1 VLSFGPACLHGYY
14 IRRGGLTLD
23 AKIDVRFVF
32 DKWSGARDLNPGPHG
47 PELCELSSRN
57 VGNDRFRFGLSAKE
71 AGCIVIQGYSP
82 AGLLHEVLHRT
93 VIRSEHIL
101 HRSTAAANERKLSI
115 DTSLSS
121 RVSDPV
127 QPWLSQKM
135 TSVRNARNTMFR
147 HVWPAMVMT
156 TLPRACPASR

>member
-1 VLSFGPACLHGYY
+1 M
-14 IRRGGLTLD
+14 
-23 AKIDVRFVF
+23 
-32 DKWSGARDLNPGPHG
+32 
-47 PELCELSSRN
+47 
-57 VGNDRFRFGLSAKE
+57 
-71 AGCIVIQGYSP
+71 IQGYSP

-115 DTSLSS
+115 DTFLSS

-135 TSVRNARNTMFR
+135 TSVRNARNKMVSSCLAR
-147 HVWPAMVMT
+147 HGDDDFAPSMSGFQIADRLRGLTESVGAVYDGCHSAGPNEFAQKDT
-156 TLPRACPASR
+156 IFLFQRS